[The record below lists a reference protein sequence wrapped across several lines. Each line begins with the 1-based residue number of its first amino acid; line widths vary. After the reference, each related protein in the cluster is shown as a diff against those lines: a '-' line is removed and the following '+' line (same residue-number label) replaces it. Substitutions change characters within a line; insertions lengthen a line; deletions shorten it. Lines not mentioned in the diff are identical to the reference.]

1 MESFKRDGQPNMI
14 KNRKKRVTKSTDY
27 KELSS
32 STECGRVMTIK
43 RAQPKQTTKVLPP
56 IIPVQ
61 FAERNVRSKA
71 KCSKK
76 GQTNHITP
84 GPGEKLI
91 KQKPK
96 VSKQPTE
103 ALSAKGSTR
112 AAPSLSSGSL
122 SSGEEYASENEAMP
136 NINLISSIINQSE
149 DSLGDG
155 DDDDLSQDEIE
166 DEMEEEAD
174 QLVKSDERSESNG
187 SLQESDQSANAVSFE
202 IINNEEELLNALEE
216 IGLQPEVSDVVG
228 ELNHP
233 QKNLYVKRPDGVFI
247 ELTEEEIIK
256 TITEKQSLMVPVN
269 VARIIIEMKNDI
281 SRIKHALELLAIRS
295 PGLDETHQSIP
306 SEFSFPLD
314 SLPVE
319 TEEDFATLCRAL
331 KDLTFRNH
339 LKATLNLLGGTKI
352 QEITRL
358 ILRALMGKALRLT
371 YVAQKKNTGKK
382 VFKETKMWPFVRD
395 VIRSRFSEERKPDD
409 QMILR
414 SISTVLANSGDDEGG
429 VARRKIITAV
439 RRAAG
444 EQEMKRLA
452 ALGNEDELAPV
463 NLV

>member
-1 MESFKRDGQPNMI
+1 MAALKRLIKLTVSNKIRIMVAGQSAPHDYISSQDHIRTRSDCVASFNGNKIAISTM
-14 KNRKKRVTKSTDY
+14 KKRVTKPMDY

-43 RAQPKQTTKVLPP
+43 RAQPKQTRKVLPP
-56 IIPVQ
+56 FIPVQ
-61 FAERNVRSKA
+61 F
-71 KCSKK
+71 
-76 GQTNHITP
+76 

-91 KQKPK
+91 NQKPK
-96 VSKQPTE
+96 VLKQPTE

-122 SSGEEYASENEAMP
+122 SSGEEYASEDEAMP
-136 NINLISSIINQSE
+136 NINLILSIINQSE

-174 QLVKSDERSESNG
+174 QIVKSDERSESNG
-187 SLQESDQSANAVSFE
+187 SLQESDQSANAVSYE
-202 IINNEEELLNALEE
+202 IINNEEELLNALED

-256 TITEKQSLMVPVN
+256 TITEKLSLMVPVN
-269 VARIIIEMKNDI
+269 VARIIIETKNDI

-306 SEFSFPLD
+306 SEFLFPLD

-331 KDLTFRNH
+331 KDL
-339 LKATLNLLGGTKI
+339 
-352 QEITRL
+352 
-358 ILRALMGKALRLT
+358 
-371 YVAQKKNTGKK
+371 
-382 VFKETKMWPFVRD
+382 PF
-395 VIRSRFSEERKPDD
+395 
-409 QMILR
+409 
-414 SISTVLANSGDDEGG
+414 
-429 VARRKIITAV
+429 
-439 RRAAG
+439 
-444 EQEMKRLA
+444 
-452 ALGNEDELAPV
+452 
-463 NLV
+463 

>member
-14 KNRKKRVTKSTDY
+14 KNRKKRVTKPTDY

-61 FAERNVRSKA
+61 FAERNARSKA

-91 KQKPK
+91 NQKPN

-122 SSGEEYASENEAMP
+122 SSGEEYASEDEAMP
-136 NINLISSIINQSE
+136 NINLVSSIINQSE

-174 QLVKSDERSESNG
+174 QLVKSDERK
-187 SLQESDQSANAVSFE
+187 
-202 IINNEEELLNALEE
+202 ELLNALEE

-233 QKNLYVKRPDGVFI
+233 QKNLYVKQPDGVFT

-319 TEEDFATLCRAL
+319 TEEDFATLFRAL
-331 KDLTFRNH
+331 KDLPFRNH

-395 VIRSRFSEERKPDD
+395 VIRSRFSEERKPDN

-414 SISTVLANSGDDEGG
+414 SILTVLANSGDDEGG